1 MVDDSRRREWRY
13 RSEILTALDS
23 HGFRPRGGV
32 EPSRVYELLKSLYVW
47 ELRRLK
53 LDLKQLDPDFGPATR
68 RSLAEGNRRLL
79 ERYAVLRVPPHEW
92 VER

>member
-1 MVDDSRRREWRY
+1 MSDARAAQHY
-13 RSEILTALDS
+13 RPEILAALEV
-23 HGFRPRGGV
+23 HGFRPRQEV
-32 EPSRVYELLKSLYVW
+32 DPSRVYELLKSLYVW
-47 ELRRLK
+47 ELRQLK
-53 LDLKQLDPDFGPATR
+53 LDLKRLDPGFGPATR

>member
-1 MVDDSRRREWRY
+1 MYGGLSWFRSY
-13 RSEILTALDS
+13 RAEILAALEV
-23 HGFRPRGGV
+23 HGIRPRP
-32 EPSRVYELLKSLYVW
+32 EIPPSRVYDLLKSLYVW
-47 ELRRLK
+47 ELRRLR
-53 LDLKQLDPDFGPATR
+53 LDLRQLDPDFGPATR

>member
-1 MVDDSRRREWRY
+1 MNREPRSHGHY
-13 RSEILTALDS
+13 RPEILAALEV
-23 HGFRPRGGV
+23 HGFHPRP
-32 EPSRVYELLKSLYVW
+32 EIDPSRVYELLKSLYVW

-53 LDLKQLDPDFGPATR
+53 LDLKRLDPDFGPASR

>member
-1 MVDDSRRREWRY
+1 VSHSPPSTGRY
-13 RSEILTALDS
+13 RPEILAALEV
-23 HGFRPRGGV
+23 HGFRPRAGSD
-32 EPSRVYELLKSLYVW
+32 PSRVYELLKSLYVW

>member
-1 MVDDSRRREWRY
+1 MNAPTPFAPRY
-13 RSEILTALDS
+13 RPDILVALES
-23 HGFRPRGGV
+23 HGFRPRVGV
-32 EPSRVYELLKSLYVW
+32 DPSRVYELVKSLYVW

-53 LDLKQLDPDFGPATR
+53 LDLKQLDPELGPASR

>member
-1 MVDDSRRREWRY
+1 MSRNY
-13 RSEILTALDS
+13 RPEVLAALES
-23 HGFRPRGGV
+23 LGFRPRAEI

-53 LDLKQLDPDFGPATR
+53 LDLMRLDPDFGPATR

>member
-1 MVDDSRRREWRY
+1 MPSDRNPGLHY
-13 RSEILTALDS
+13 RTEVLRALAAHGLQPTSTTAP
-23 HGFRPRGGV
+23 GK
-32 EPSRVYELLKSLYVW
+32 VYELLKSLYVW

>member
-1 MVDDSRRREWRY
+1 MSDARAAQHY
-13 RSEILTALDS
+13 RPEILAALEV
-23 HGFRPRGGV
+23 HGFRPRAAV
-32 EPSRVYELLKSLYVW
+32 DPTRVYELLKSLYVW

-53 LDLKQLDPDFGPATR
+53 LDLKRLDPDFGPATR

>member
-1 MVDDSRRREWRY
+1 MSDLGAPIRY
-13 RSEILTALDS
+13 RPEILDALDL
-23 HGFRPRGGV
+23 HGLRPRSGID
-32 EPSRVYELLKSLYVW
+32 PSRVYELLKSLYVW

-53 LDLKQLDPDFGPATR
+53 LDLKRLDPDFGPATR

>member
-1 MVDDSRRREWRY
+1 MKKRY
-13 RSEILTALDS
+13 RPAVSAALLI
-23 HGFRPRGGV
+23 HGVRPNTGV
-32 EPSRVYELLKSLYVW
+32 DPSRVYELLKSLYVW

-53 LDLKQLDPDFGPATR
+53 LDLKQLDSDFGPVTR

-92 VER
+92 VES

>member
-1 MVDDSRRREWRY
+1 MNVGRTSLRRY
-13 RSEILTALDS
+13 RPEVLAALEV
-23 HGFRPRGGV
+23 HGLRPRP
-32 EPSRVYELLKSLYVW
+32 EIDPSQVYELLKSLYVW

-79 ERYAVLRVPPHEW
+79 ERYAVLRLPPHEW
-92 VER
+92 VEH

>member
-1 MVDDSRRREWRY
+1 VTDRFRP
-13 RSEILTALDS
+13 EILAALEV
-23 HGFRPRGGV
+23 HGFRPRTGID
-32 EPSRVYELLKSLYVW
+32 PSRVYELLKSLYVW

-53 LDLKQLDPDFGPATR
+53 LDLKLLDPDFGPATR

>member
-1 MVDDSRRREWRY
+1 VSNPGAPRRY
-13 RSEILTALDS
+13 RPEILAALEV
-23 HGFRPRGGV
+23 HGFRPRAGSD
-32 EPSRVYELLKSLYVW
+32 PSRVYELLKSLYVW

-53 LDLKQLDPDFGPATR
+53 LDLMQLDPDFGPATR

>member
-1 MVDDSRRREWRY
+1 MSHSGIPFRYRRE
-13 RSEILTALDS
+13 ILAALEV
-23 HGFRPRGGV
+23 HGFRPRAGID
-32 EPSRVYELLKSLYVW
+32 PSRVYELLKSLYVW

-53 LDLKQLDPDFGPATR
+53 LDLKQLDPAFGPAMR

-92 VER
+92 VDR